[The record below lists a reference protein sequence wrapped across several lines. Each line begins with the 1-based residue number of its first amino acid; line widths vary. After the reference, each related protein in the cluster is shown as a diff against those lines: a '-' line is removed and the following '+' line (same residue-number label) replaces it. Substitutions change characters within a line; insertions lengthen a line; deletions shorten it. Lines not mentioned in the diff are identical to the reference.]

1 MRNPENRGLT
11 RRGALAGLLGGIATT
26 VAAASVKIT
35 NIESFVVQVPD
46 GGSPDP
52 LKAYRY
58 PVTRVHTDAGV
69 TGTSFIGIAPD
80 LLNGWVKPT
89 LVGDDLFAMDRHMRR
104 LQMNSGESRTQ
115 GWSGVE
121 HAMWDAIGRLAGRP
135 VAELLGKARERL
147 RVYRTTVFPGKQDQ
161 SDVPYERQAEFALR
175 LKNNGYQAIK
185 IRAWRPRPMDD
196 VDAVGVI
203 RAAVGPSFKIMLDRT
218 AVRPGWV
225 WDYPT
230 ALKVARGLEK
240 HNAYWLEEPF
250 DGQDLQGPA
259 RLAAEVDILI
269 TGGELGRTLY
279 EFAGFLHN
287 KTYDVVQPDTRICGG
302 IWAAK
307 KISTL
312 AASFGVPCI
321 QHGTGGF
328 SLAGY
333 IQAGCSMTNCE
344 WQEMIGA
351 GPNLPTEEWA
361 PGEVL
366 LKNKKAWRIENGWVY
381 LPEAPGLGLDVDEAA
396 LQEYRRA

>member
-1 MRNPENRGLT
+1 MMIPSPTLARSS
-11 RRGALAGLLGGIATT
+11 RRALLAALAGG
-26 VAAASVKIT
+26 AASFAAPASPVKIT
-35 NIESFVVQVPD
+35 GIESFTVRVPD
-46 GGSPDP
+46 GGAPDP
-52 LKAYRY
+52 LRLYRY
-58 PVTRVHTDAGV
+58 AVTRVHTDAGV
-69 TGTSFIGIAPD
+69 TGTSFIAIAPD

-89 LVGDDLFAMDRHMRR
+89 LLGQDLFAIDRHMRR

-121 HAMWDAIGRLAGRP
+121 HALWDAIGRLSGRP
-135 VAELLGKARERL
+135 VAELLGKARDRL
-147 RVYRTTVFPGKQDQ
+147 RIYRTTVFPGQQDQ
-161 SDVPYERQAEFALR
+161 SDVPYEQQARFALR
-175 LKNNGYQAIK
+175 LKNEGYTAIK

-203 RAAVGPSFKIMLDRT
+203 RA

-250 DGQDLQGPA
+250 DGMDLQGPA

-279 EFAGFLHN
+279 EFAAFLHN
-287 KTYDVVQPDTRICGG
+287 KTYDIVQPDTRICGG

-333 IQAGCSMTNCE
+333 IQAGCAMTNCD
-344 WQEMIGA
+344 WQEMIGL

-361 PGEVL
+361 PGLVL
-366 LKNKKAWRIENGWVY
+366 LKDRKAWKIENGYVY
-381 LPEAPGLGLDVDEAA
+381 LPDAPGLGLEVNEDA
-396 LQEYRRA
+396 LKEYRRV